1 MALTSK
7 DKGRDIVPK
16 ILIVDDERS
25 ILDLLEM
32 ILKREQ
38 FQVAA
43 ASDGKSAMALFNSFN
58 PDLVILDLRL
68 PDTSGHDLCREM
80 TAKRRVPI
88 IMLTAKN
95 DIVDKVL
102 GLELGADDYITKP
115 FDSRELVARIKAVL
129 RRLEKNRPDDKKI
142 LRHLDLEVD
151 LENRTV
157 TKGGKPIELT
167 LKEYELLE
175 VLIKNPRKVFGREEL
190 LQQAWGYD
198 FMGDTRAVD
207 ICVTRLRK
215 KIEDDSSKPK
225 HILTVYGF
233 GYRFGGTS
241 NEA

>member
-1 MALTSK
+1 MY
-7 DKGRDIVPK
+7 K
-16 ILIVDDERS
+16 ILLVDDERS

-38 FQVAA
+38 FQVAT
-43 ASDGKSAMALFNSFN
+43 ASDGKSAMALFDSFN
-58 PDLVILDLRL
+58 PDLVLLDLML
-68 PDTSGHDLCREM
+68 PDTNGHDLCREM
-80 TAKRRVPI
+80 ANKRRVPI

-95 DIVDKVL
+95 DIIDKVL

-115 FDSRELVARIKAVL
+115 FDTRELVARIKAVL
-129 RRLEKNRPDDKKI
+129 RRLKKNEADDRKI
-142 LRHLDLEVD
+142 LSHLDLVVD

-190 LQQAWGYD
+190 LQQVWGYD

-215 KIEDDSSKPK
+215 KIEDDSSNPK

-233 GYRFGGTS
+233 GYRFGG
-241 NEA
+241 A

>member
-1 MALTSK
+1 MH
-7 DKGRDIVPK
+7 K
-16 ILIVDDERS
+16 ILVVDDERS

-38 FQVAA
+38 FQVAT
-43 ASDGKSAMALFNSFN
+43 ASDGKSAMALFDSFN
-58 PDLVILDLRL
+58 PDLVLLDLML
-68 PDTSGHDLCREM
+68 PDTNGHDLCREM
-80 TAKRRVPI
+80 TNKRRVPI

-115 FDSRELVARIKAVL
+115 FDTRELVARIKAVL
-129 RRLEKNRPDDKKI
+129 RRLQKNKADNRKM
-142 LRHLDLEVD
+142 LSHLDLVVD

-157 TKGGKPIELT
+157 TKAGNPVELT

-175 VLIKNPRKVFGREEL
+175 LLIKNPRKVFGREEL
-190 LQQAWGYD
+190 LRQVWGYD
-198 FMGDTRAVD
+198 YMGDSRAVD

-215 KIEDDSSKPK
+215 KIEDDSSNPK

-233 GYRFGGTS
+233 GYRFGG
-241 NEA
+241 A